1 MERKFRTANAKLQ
14 EAEQRADSVSGSSKG
29 STEQIETLKDEVGKC
44 FSLFDSSHCGSAQVA
59 QLKRQLTALR
69 GGSAA
74 AEDSVSGLRKEKE
87 KVEEA
92 ARQAETLVAGLKSKL
107 GAAEQR
113 ADEAEAKR
121 KDLQKRADE
130 LAIAKEDLERK
141 LRAERAANQDATGSS
156 STGDAKVKRLEEE
169 ITKLEAKNNS
179 AQARILD
186 LGRQLETL
194 EAGKGKTGNENTGKE
209 KELEIKVCGLRAVA
223 ISHKIV

>member
-1 MERKFRTANAKLQ
+1 M
-14 EAEQRADSVSGSSKG
+14 SGSSKG
-29 STEQIETLKDEVGKC
+29 STEQIEALKDEVRRVVLLC
-44 FSLFDSSHCGSAQVA
+44 EFWLTRFVQVA

-121 KDLQKRADE
+121 KDLQKRVDE
-130 LAIAKEDLERK
+130 LSIQKEDLERK
-141 LRAERAANQDATGSS
+141 LRAERAANQDASGSS

-186 LGRQLETL
+186 LSRQLETL

-209 KELEIKVCGLRAVA
+209 KELEIKVRMWFVPDSCSSFCVDARGR
-223 ISHKIV
+223 